1 MSLIVFDRAISG
13 GAIAEQRDT
22 VVALARVWANDGGRL
37 NRWTDTS
44 ESLARAV
51 ERLQQLERAVR
62 GWPST

>member
-1 MSLIVFDRAISG
+1 MSVTMVDYAISVD
-13 GAIAEQRDT
+13 AIAEQRET

-37 NRWTDTS
+37 DRWTDTS
-44 ESLARAV
+44 ETLARAV